1 MSSDCLEPSKRLEKQ
16 NFPIY
21 KIDFMNAT
29 EMLPAILI
37 PLGAFAMVFG
47 IVYLRTRENMAML
60 EKGMN
65 PKRYANLP
73 APFRSL
79 KTGLL
84 FLGAGVGLLLAYII
98 SHNMSGRD
106 HEAIYF
112 SLIAIGGGLGLIGS
126 YAMEK
131 KEYDMTKEY
140 QNPRE
145 YSSTREQNV
154 TYNQ

>member
-1 MSSDCLEPSKRLEKQ
+1 MH
-16 NFPIY
+16 
-21 KIDFMNAT
+21 NA
-29 EMLPAILI
+29 EILI
-37 PLGAFAMVFG
+37 PILVPLGAFAMVFG
-47 IVYLRTRENMAML
+47 IFYLRTRENLAML

-84 FLGAGVGLLLAYII
+84 LVGAGVGLLLAFII
-98 SHNMSGRD
+98 AHNMPD
-106 HEAIYF
+106 HDIEAIYF

-131 KEYDMTKEY
+131 KEYDNTKEY
-140 QNPRE
+140 QTGRD
-145 YSSTREQNV
+145 YATREPNR
-154 TYNQ
+154 THNQEV